1 MRERKKGIGYYNPKG
16 QGAPKLQTNVPPPL
30 AAMHGRV
37 GDMCHTQN
45 QWTPLFDL
53 EEVDFN
59 LEKDLDL
66 RDFGTTLC
74 AVGTKR

>member
-1 MRERKKGIGYYNPKG
+1 MAGG
-16 QGAPKLQTNVPPPL
+16 
-30 AAMHGRV
+30 
-37 GDMCHTQN
+37 MCQTQN
-45 QWTPLFDL
+45 QWTLLLDL

-59 LEKDLDL
+59 LKKDLDL